1 MLDKERRIGAT
12 RRGGRAPVATSP
24 ETNDDLSTK
33 NKLVLLVAGSL
44 ILLAVGVG
52 LFSMY
57 SVKRTMLEEQRRSS
71 VNTVALATFN
81 VMDRYQ
87 ILFRS
92 KADQA
97 VALQHNLSWLA
108 KLITTLVHDPSERF
122 KIMQNFPLPEGISLM
137 AIDPSGEIKLVR
149 GDLEKDDN
157 PYLLRD
163 IKDRPV
169 GPTMRALAEKG
180 LPATCFVQWDAGGKK
195 QRLYGTH
202 LYLPGEGGLLVG
214 LWANIDKLDE
224 HQQRLK
230 EDSIRELQNE
240 FGKQRIGPSGFL
252 FVTDSKGIPVIGPE
266 GMNTTLSGINPKTG
280 NTLIAD
286 IRNASKTPENPVEAS
301 IQSLIKRAP
310 SRDALLFVRH
320 VKPFD
325 WYVTGVVYTDEA
337 SAPGKQL
344 SFLLIAAILAA
355 TLFILPVALLM
366 VTRLTSPLA
375 KLGDYARKLPEQD
388 FMEDARPTP
397 LLAAL
402 ADGKH
407 GGEIASLANSL
418 MFMDKTLRSRVRE
431 LMEATSSR
439 ERLEGE
445 LSAATEIQMGFLP
458 KPLPPDVAAGRF
470 SLAASLVPAR
480 EVGGDLYDFFMLD
493 DRHLCF
499 IIGDVSDKGVPASLF
514 MSMTLTLIRS
524 RAGSH
529 PSPEHLMAEV
539 NENLARDNAKCMF
552 VTLFIG
558 VLDLDTGELLYAN
571 GGHNPPLRLGD
582 DGVAWLKGISGPV
595 VGAMEGMNY
604 TLLRTVVR
612 PGETLFLYTDG
623 VNEAMNAEGDVYSNE
638 AMFRALASSPSREP
652 ASVLRHMLDD
662 VSVHVNGNTA
672 SDDMTILCVRYFGG
686 KR

>member
-1 MLDKERRIGAT
+1 M
-12 RRGGRAPVATSP
+12 
-24 ETNDDLSTK
+24 
-33 NKLVLLVAGSL
+33 
-44 ILLAVGVG
+44 
-52 LFSMY
+52 
-57 SVKRTMLEEQRRSS
+57 
-71 VNTVALATFN
+71 
-81 VMDRYQ
+81 
-87 ILFRS
+87 
-92 KADQA
+92 
-97 VALQHNLSWLA
+97 
-108 KLITTLVHDPSERF
+108 
-122 KIMQNFPLPEGISLM
+122 
-137 AIDPSGEIKLVR
+137 
-149 GDLEKDDN
+149 
-157 PYLLRD
+157 
-163 IKDRPV
+163 
-169 GPTMRALAEKG
+169 
-180 LPATCFVQWDAGGKK
+180 
-195 QRLYGTH
+195 
-202 LYLPGEGGLLVG
+202 G

-686 KR
+686 KS

>member
-1 MLDKERRIGAT
+1 MI
-12 RRGGRAPVATSP
+12 
-24 ETNDDLSTK
+24 LSTK

-149 GDLEKDDN
+149 GDLKKDDN

-180 LPATCFVQWDAGGKK
+180 LPATCFVQWDAGDKK

-286 IRNASKTPENPVEAS
+286 IRNASKTPENPVETS
-301 IQSLIKRAP
+301 IRSLIKRAP

-325 WYVTGVVYTDEA
+325 WYVTGRRLHRRSQRARQTAFV
-337 SAPGKQL
+337 SAHRGHP
-344 SFLLIAAILAA
+344 
-355 TLFILPVALLM
+355 
-366 VTRLTSPLA
+366 RR
-375 KLGDYARKLPEQD
+375 YAV
-388 FMEDARPTP
+388 
-397 LLAAL
+397 
-402 ADGKH
+402 H
-407 GGEIASLANSL
+407 
-418 MFMDKTLRSRVRE
+418 
-431 LMEATSSR
+431 
-439 ERLEGE
+439 
-445 LSAATEIQMGFLP
+445 
-458 KPLPPDVAAGRF
+458 
-470 SLAASLVPAR
+470 PAR
-480 EVGGDLYDFFMLD
+480 GASYGHAADLT
-493 DRHLCF
+493 
-499 IIGDVSDKGVPASLF
+499 A
-514 MSMTLTLIRS
+514 
-524 RAGSH
+524 
-529 PSPEHLMAEV
+529 
-539 NENLARDNAKCMF
+539 
-552 VTLFIG
+552 
-558 VLDLDTGELLYAN
+558 
-571 GGHNPPLRLGD
+571 
-582 DGVAWLKGISGPV
+582 
-595 VGAMEGMNY
+595 
-604 TLLRTVVR
+604 
-612 PGETLFLYTDG
+612 GET
-623 VNEAMNAEGDVYSNE
+623 
-638 AMFRALASSPSREP
+638 RR
-652 ASVLRHMLDD
+652 LRPQ
-662 VSVHVNGNTA
+662 A
-672 SDDMTILCVRYFGG
+672 P
-686 KR
+686 